1 MPSKRDSG
9 LMPDAPSSTPKRSQA
24 GAAHQAQTRSVLDL
38 LQFFASFL
46 VRIGS
51 YLFLRWIP
59 SKLAWPALP
68 IAYGVYVFTWLIKDV
83 GVRRTIR
90 NWENAQASSDL
101 TELAK
106 GVEINGEK
114 IGSQV
119 GNSHKAEKRKSKS
132 AVTSTNVTPPAAG
145 FFGKVFALVTGLS
158 VPSRSVNLFNL
169 TLHTVVVALFLDSF
183 ASPYIFP
190 SHYEHNLIFHRVAD
204 IGPTHAKVQVRWPEP
219 IPLFEGLEE
228 ATEGS
233 GILRDGMQRVEKP
246 FRLVYR
252 EINTPIDGSLSA
264 GRTANRWERGP
275 LIRLSPEDDWVS
287 TVSIANL
294 WPSTEYEYR
303 LAWAHN
309 NTFVSPH
316 RLLEFEGVSHGSE
329 DLVLGGSEKLLAGSN
344 INFVGG
350 RLRTWPDPRA
360 GKGLGGLAV
369 APNGDV
375 EDEEGLKIPVDDPNQ

>member
-1 MPSKRDSG
+1 
-9 LMPDAPSSTPKRSQA
+9 MPDARSNYKRQSQTS
-24 GAAHQAQTRSVLDL
+24 HQAQTRSLLDIFQL
-38 LQFFASFL
+38 VASIL
-46 VRIGS
+46 VRLGS
-51 YLFLRWIP
+51 YLFLRWVP
-59 SKLAWPALP
+59 SKIAWPTLP
-68 IAYGVYVFTWLIKDV
+68 LAYGVYLFTWLIKDV
-83 GVRRTIR
+83 GVRRAIR
-90 NWENAQASSDL
+90 NWENADASSDL
-101 TELAK
+101 KELAQA
-106 GVEINGEK
+106 VEVNGSE

-119 GNSHKAEKRKSKS
+119 GNSHKAEPSKRTS
-132 AVTSTNVTPPAAG
+132 AVTSTNVSPPSSG
-145 FFGKVFALVTGLS
+145 FFAKIFALLTGLS
-158 VPSRSVNLFNL
+158 VPARSVNILNL
-169 TLHTVVVALFLDSF
+169 ALHTILLGLFLDSF

-219 IPLFEGLEE
+219 IPLFDGLEE

-252 EINTPIDGSLSA
+252 EINTPVDGSLAA

-275 LIRLSPEDDWVS
+275 LIPLSPDDDWVS
-287 TVSIANL
+287 TVSVSNL

-316 RLLEFEGVSHGSE
+316 RLLEFEGVASTSDELALGASA
-329 DLVLGGSEKLLAGSN
+329 DKLLGGTN
-344 INFVGG
+344 VNFVGG

-375 EDEEGLKIPVDDPNQ
+375 DDEEGLNVPIDDPNQ